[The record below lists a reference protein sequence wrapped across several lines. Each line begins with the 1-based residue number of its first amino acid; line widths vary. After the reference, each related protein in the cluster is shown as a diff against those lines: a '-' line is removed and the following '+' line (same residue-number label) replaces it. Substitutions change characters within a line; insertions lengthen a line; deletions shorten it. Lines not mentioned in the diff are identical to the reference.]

1 MRTTLVAL
9 VVVSICWS
17 ASAQTVTN
25 QTSAQLTGDGPNAP
39 MLAVPAGSVEPEVG
53 LTPALSVKMPSSQA
67 AHIFNLVMPSITIPY
82 SGSVRQVEASWNGS
96 PLFLIDP
103 SGTGLNEEPH
113 GFGSNIDFF
122 KPLFSLA
129 GKTAGTG
136 TLDIRGYDAAHT
148 LLSTVSIPNLI
159 LASEP
164 AHVATSTIGAMS
176 HPRIY
181 LTPARMAVMQAR
193 GSGDIAKQRYEA
205 QLQNFLD
212 ALHDIPDVLSP
223 EFENRIYSS
232 EDYVPLLGLAY
243 QLNKT
248 SNPSK
253 AATCADAAK
262 KLVMRIAHEY
272 TNGTRAFSRD
282 SGYDIRFALR
292 EMMLG
297 YDWIYD
303 SFTPAERTELLTV
316 ATNFVDWYTANGYAN
331 EVPLENYYAGY
342 LQGITLTAAAT
353 AGDNAD
359 ADRLFTLLRK
369 KLREEMP
376 TLNQRVAGGD
386 WAEGWTYGWYTCT
399 EFALVNTVLKDFGED
414 WSFDFDWIQHLPL
427 SLTYTASPDFSAVR
441 AFGDYSADY
450 TDLASPSTLS
460 VLSTTTA
467 DGAYA
472 YRLYTSMAAAPINGF
487 HETGDATFYEM
498 VFASPQGTTAN
509 VANKPLSYLNS
520 GTGRFFSRSSMTDTS
535 SYWVSTENT
544 GYSSSVSGHFGK
556 SNGDTRLYHGGTC
569 LVCPS
574 AYQGNPFDGLA
585 GTTKFSS
592 YIVNGDEQG
601 LSFSKNNQ
609 NLFYIE
615 EDTFSAI
622 GMRFESA
629 YVTSRYDQDV
639 VDPADPLDY
648 LIREVVHLRPGTLI
662 VRDLHRRR
670 HSADTLVANWHLGPT
685 TAVSNLGGGRYD
697 ISTLHITTFYPGGVT
712 VSFADDDDLG
722 NNKIGTLMKLDFAS
736 STAPLELITVF
747 SETLTASS
755 YSGGVLTLSDG
766 TPVTFGNGTVRVG
779 NPPPAPGSLVATT
792 DPSAAS
798 VSITWQPAA
807 GATTYQIKRSDGG
820 GDFQT
825 ISSNATSP
833 YVDNTVTANVA
844 YIYKVRAFNG
854 AFSPFSNRDLAT
866 TVAFTDEPIVVA
878 ATPVRAAHL
887 NELRSAVDLVRSAAG
902 LPAGVYTNSPI
913 VPNVTLIK
921 AVHVTELRSQ
931 LNAALVTLG
940 LPTPTYTDATLTIGA
955 STIRKA
961 HVADLRAAMR

>member
-1 MRTTLVAL
+1 MTIAMIAL
-9 VVVSICWS
+9 LAISWR

-25 QTSAQLTGDGPNAP
+25 QTSAQLTGDGPDAP
-39 MLAVPAGSVEPEVG
+39 MLPIPPGAVEPEVG
-53 LTPALSVKMPSSQA
+53 LTPALSVNLPSSQA
-67 AHIFNLVMPSITIPY
+67 PHIFNLVMPSVTIPY
-82 SGSVRQVEASWNGS
+82 SGSIRQVEASWNGS

-122 KPLFSLA
+122 KPYFSLA
-129 GKTAGTG
+129 GKTPGAGT
-136 TLDIRGYDAAHT
+136 LEIRGYDASHT
-148 LLSTVSIPNLI
+148 LLGTVSIPNLT
-159 LASEP
+159 LATEP

-181 LTPARMAVMQAR
+181 LTPARMAVIQDRGAGDVAR
-193 GSGDIAKQRYEA
+193 QRYDA

-212 ALHDIPDVLSP
+212 ALADIPDVLSP

-232 EDYVPLLGLAY
+232 EDYIPLLGLAY

-248 SNPSK
+248 SNPTK
-253 AATCADAAK
+253 ANTCADAAHR
-262 KLVMRIAHEY
+262 LVMRIADEY
-272 TNGTRAFSRD
+272 TNGTRTFSRD
-282 SGYDIRFALR
+282 SGYDIRFAVR

-303 SFTPAERTELLTV
+303 KLTPAERTELLTV
-316 ATNFVDWYTANGYAN
+316 CTNFVDWYTANGYAN

-342 LQGITLTAAAT
+342 LQAITLTATAT
-353 AGDNAD
+353 AGDNAN

-386 WAEGWTYGWYTCT
+386 WAEGWNYGWYTCT
-399 EFALVNTVLKDFGED
+399 EFALVNTVLNDFGED
-414 WSFDFDWIQHLPL
+414 WSFDFDWIQHLAL
-427 SLTYTASPDFSAVR
+427 SLTYTASPDFYSVH

-450 TDLASPSTLS
+450 PDLVSPSTLS
-460 VLSTTTA
+460 VLSTTTT

-472 YRLYTSMAAAPINGF
+472 YRLYTSMNAAPINGF
-487 HETGDATFYEM
+487 HEVGEATFYEM
-498 VFASPQGTTAN
+498 VFAAPEGTTAS
-509 VANKPLSYLNS
+509 VANQPLSYLNTGS
-520 GTGRFFSRSSMTDTS
+520 GRFFSRSSMTDLN

-601 LSFSKNNQ
+601 LSLSKNSQ

-615 EDTFSAI
+615 QETFSAI
-622 GMRFESA
+622 GMRFESG

-670 HSADTLVANWHLGPT
+670 HPADTLVANWHLGPT
-685 TAVSNLGGGRYD
+685 DAVQNLGSGKYKIGVLNV
-697 ISTLHITTFYPGGVT
+697 STIYPGGVT
-712 VSFADDDDLG
+712 VTFADDDDLG
-722 NNKIGTLMKLDFAS
+722 SNKIGTLMALSFAS

-747 SETLTASS
+747 SETLTVTG
-755 YSGGVLTLSDG
+755 YTGGVLTLSDG

-779 NPPPAPGSLVATT
+779 NSPPAPANLVATT
-792 DPSAAS
+792 DASAAT
-798 VSITWQPAA
+798 VTITWQTSV
-807 GATTYQIKRSDGG
+807 GATSYQLARSDNGG
-820 GDFQT
+820 AFQT
-825 ISSNATSP
+825 LSSDATSP
-833 YVDNTVTANVA
+833 YVDNTVPPNTAS
-844 YIYKVRAFNG
+844 IYKVRAFNG
-854 AFSPFSNRDLAT
+854 TFSPFSNRDLAT
-866 TVAFTDEPIVVA
+866 TVAFTDDPIA
-878 ATPVRAAHL
+878 ATSTPVRGLHL
-887 NELRSAVDLVRSAAG
+887 NQLRAAVDLVRVAAG
-902 LPAGVYTNSPI
+902 LPAGTYTDAPI
-913 VPNVTLIK
+913 VPNVTPVK
-921 AVHVTELRSQ
+921 AVHVTELRTQ
-931 LNAALVTLG
+931 LGAALAALG
-940 LPTPTYTDATLTIGA
+940 LSAPTYTGSTLASGA
-955 STIRKA
+955 SIIRKA
-961 HVADLRAAMR
+961 HIAELRAAVK

>member
-1 MRTTLVAL
+1 MRTATAAL
-9 VVVSICWS
+9 AILTICS
-17 ASAQTVTN
+17 GASAQTVTS
-25 QTSAQLTGDGPNAP
+25 QTSAQLTGDGPGAP
-39 MLAVPAGSVEPEVG
+39 MLAIPAGALEPEVG
-53 LTPALSVKMPSSQA
+53 LTPVMSVRLPSSQA
-67 AHIFNLVMPSITIPY
+67 KHVFNLVMPSITIPY
-82 SGSVRQVEASWNGS
+82 SGSVRQVEAFWNGS

-129 GKTAGTG
+129 GKTPGAGT
-136 TLDIRGYDAAHT
+136 LEIRGYDAAHT

-164 AHVATSTIGAMS
+164 AHVATSTIGAIS

-181 LTPARMAVMQAR
+181 LTSARMAAIQAR
-193 GSGDIAKQRYEA
+193 GTGDIARQRYEA

-243 QLNKT
+243 QLNKVT
-248 SNPSK
+248 NPSK
-253 AATCADAAK
+253 AATCADAAR
-262 KLVMRIAHEY
+262 KLVMRIADEY
-272 TNGTRAFSRD
+272 TNGTRQFSRD

-297 YDWIYD
+297 YDWLYD
-303 SFTPAERTELLTV
+303 TFTPAQRTELVTV

-342 LQGITLTAAAT
+342 LQAITLTAAAT
-353 AGDNAD
+353 AGESAD

-399 EFALVNTVLKDFGED
+399 EFALVNTVMKDFGED

-427 SLTYTASPDFSAVR
+427 SLTYTASPDFYGVR
-441 AFGDYSADY
+441 PFGDYSADY

-460 VLSTTTA
+460 VLSTTTS

-472 YRLYTSMAAAPINGF
+472 YRLYTSMNAAAMNGF

-498 VFASPQGTTAN
+498 VFAAPQGTTAN
-509 VANKPLSYLNS
+509 VTNKSLSYLNT
-520 GTGRFFSRSSMTDTS
+520 GTGRFFSRSSMTDTN
-535 SYWVSTENT
+535 SYWVSAENT

-556 SNGDTRLYHGGTC
+556 SNGDARLYHGSVC

-615 EDTFSAI
+615 DETFSAI

-670 HSADTLVANWHLGPT
+670 HSSDTLQANWHLGPT

-697 ISTLHITTFYPGGVT
+697 IGSLHITTFYPAGVT
-712 VSFADDDDLG
+712 VTFSDDDDLG
-722 NNKIGTLMKLDFAS
+722 SNKIGTRMALDFAS
-736 STAPLELITVF
+736 STAQLELITVF
-747 SETLTASS
+747 SETLTATT

-766 TPVTFGNGTVRVG
+766 TPIAFGSGTVRVG
-779 NPPPAPGSLVATT
+779 NPPLAPANLAAT
-792 DPSAAS
+792 AS
-798 VSITWQPAA
+798 IPATSVTIAWQPSA
-807 GATTYQIKRSDGG
+807 GATGYRISRSDNG
-820 GDFQT
+820 GDFQMLAD
-825 ISSNATSP
+825 ATSP
-833 YVDNTVTANVA
+833 YVDNTVAPNVV
-844 YIYKVRAFNG
+844 YLYRVRAFNG
-854 AFSPFSNRDLAT
+854 AYSPFSNRDIAT
-866 TVAFTDEPIVVA
+866 TVAFADDPITIA
-878 ATPVRAAHL
+878 ATPVRAAHV
-887 NELRSAVDLVRSAAG
+887 NELRAAVDLVRTAAG
-902 LPAGVYTNSPI
+902 LPAGAYTNAPI

-921 AVHVTELRSQ
+921 AAHVSELRSQ
-931 LNAALVTLG
+931 LNAALVALG
-940 LPTPTYTDATLTIGA
+940 LPAATFTDPTLTIGVSA
-955 STIRKA
+955 IRKA
-961 HVADLRAAMR
+961 HIAELRAAVK